1 MYTYL
6 RNIALIIHS
15 GAFYYIRYVFRD
27 WGVTKLLDEWGNVA
41 TYALCYLL
49 YSSCIYDLGFLNAVL
64 TMSQS
69 IQNFVIN
76 LRPRNIYLSG
86 QQRCKPSK
94 HA

>member
-27 WGVTKLLDEWGNVA
+27 WGVTKLLDEWRNVA

-49 YSSCIYDLGFLNAVL
+49 YSSCI
-64 TMSQS
+64 
-69 IQNFVIN
+69 
-76 LRPRNIYLSG
+76 
-86 QQRCKPSK
+86 
-94 HA
+94 